1 MFRACFAHEP
11 KAKVSAVEFVDDS
24 YESVRGE
31 PLLPRS
37 KFDDKSKRRVLLEIV
52 GSIGLSLVKDD
63 IDSFCIVKIGD
74 KEIHRTTTILNDTS
88 PIWTIKTKSLCMLEL
103 EPDQGVT
110 IELCYS
116 QSIVSTKRVSKVIS
130 SKKVVGGVALCHA
143 RLLEGKG
150 ERQEFGLIPQEPSVT
165 LALRFRE
172 ATKPDFMHFNDIS
185 SRIMYDK
192 SRSNFTDHAA
202 DTDFKNVSSK
212 NFLVKHQKTV
222 VINETKQKA
231 FRVWPFPD
239 PDNPDETRFMTKE
252 QIHNAARQPSK
263 QWVEGGCGGCGDYGT
278 VHLEILGCDDLPNMV
293 RTQIGAS
300 SIKLLFA
307 YSLSSFFIYSTPGH
321 GICDGT
327 NRCFR
332 RVPLRGHV
340 CPLIGHP

>member
-1 MFRACFAHEP
+1 MFRACFDREP
-11 KAKVSAVEFVDDS
+11 KAKVAAVEFVDDS

-31 PLLPRS
+31 PLLPPS
-37 KFDDKSKRRVLLEIV
+37 TFDDKTKRHVLLEIV

-63 IDSFCIVKIGD
+63 IDSFCIVKVGD

-103 EPDQGVT
+103 EPDQGAT

-116 QSIVSTKRVSKVIS
+116 QSIVPSR
-130 SKKVVGGVALCHA
+130 KKVVGGVALCHA

-150 ERQEFGLIPQEPSVT
+150 ERQEFGLIPQEPAVT

-172 ATKPDFMHFNDIS
+172 ATRPDFMHFNDIS
-185 SRIMYDK
+185 SRIIYETP
-192 SRSNFTDHAA
+192 RSNVTDHAA
-202 DTDFKNVSSK
+202 DTDFRNVSNK
-212 NFLVKHQKTV
+212 NMLLKHQKTV

-263 QWVEGGCGGCGDYGT
+263 QWVEGGCGDYGT

-293 RTQIGAS
+293 CTQIGTS
-300 SIKLLFA
+300 CIKLLCT
-307 YSLSSFFIYSTPGH
+307 YSLWYFFLSSTSGY

-332 RVPLRGHV
+332 RVPL
-340 CPLIGHP
+340 